1 MKSPIFIL
9 TFVLVLDVISGLGV
23 VYARNQSR
31 LLAMELGKL
40 ETSQDDGLAEWSR
53 LQIEQAWL
61 ADASVI
67 EKKAHRLLHMQQ
79 PAQTKILVVRP

>member
-9 TFVLVLDVISGLGV
+9 TFVLVLDVISALGV

-40 ETSQDDGLAEWSR
+40 ETSQDDGLAEWSL

-61 ADASVI
+61 SDGSVI

-79 PAQTKILVVRP
+79 PAQTEILVVRP

>member
-1 MKSPIFIL
+1 MKSPIFVL
-9 TFVLVLDVISGLGV
+9 TLVLVCDVISALGV
-23 VYARNQSR
+23 VYTRNQSR

-40 ETSQDDGLAEWSR
+40 ESSQDEGLAEWSR

-67 EKKAHRLLHMQQ
+67 EKKAHRLLHMEQ
-79 PAQTKILVVRP
+79 PAQTEILVVKP